1 MKAKTIL
8 VVDDKIENRELISF
22 HLIQNG
28 YQVIKAESG
37 HAALDAIR
45 IENPDLV
52 LLDIKMPGMDGIETL
67 KKIKTMAP
75 SIPVAMVT
83 AVWDENEA
91 KKAMEAGAFEYITK
105 PIDFEYLKLAILTK
119 IIPPE

>member
-1 MKAKTIL
+1 MKTKAIL

-22 HLIQNG
+22 HLIESG
-28 YQVIKAESG
+28 YKVITAESG
-37 HAALDAIR
+37 QAALEAIR
-45 IENPDLV
+45 LENPNLV
-52 LLDIKMPGMDGIETL
+52 LLDIKMPGMNGIETL
-67 KKIKTMAP
+67 KKIKAMAP

-83 AVWDENEA
+83 AVWDEEEA

>member
-1 MKAKTIL
+1 MKTKAIL

-28 YQVIKAESG
+28 YRVITAESG
-37 HAALDAIR
+37 HAALETIR
-45 IENPDLV
+45 LESPDLV

-67 KKIKTMAP
+67 KKIKSMAP

-83 AVWDENEA
+83 AVWDEEEA
-91 KKAMEAGAFEYITK
+91 KIAMEAGAFEYITK
-105 PIDFEYLKLAILTK
+105 PIDFEYLKLAVLTK

>member
-37 HAALDAIR
+37 HAALEAIR
-45 IENPDLV
+45 LENPDLV

-67 KKIKTMAP
+67 KKIKTMAH

-119 IIPPE
+119 IIP